1 MKIIVRNRICTL
13 MTLAALVGAVFLC
26 LAVGS
31 ASAAWPGRNG
41 PILFTGGS
49 SGTANGLWS
58 IRQNGGGLRQLSSN
72 SSDSEVQTSAD
83 GRWIVFARSVAVGG
97 KSARHIFIA
106 RANGSG
112 VMEVTTGPVFDRTP
126 SFTRNG
132 SRILFTR
139 FVRSSEEE
147 KSHDVEHIFSVLRNG
162 TGLRRLTS
170 GPVSDRN
177 PVMSPNGRIIAFERA
192 GIVGVEPHVY
202 TMRANGAGVRDATP
216 RLAAWT
222 AQPDFSPSGNRIA
235 FVRGYPGAA
244 SAEIFTMRP
253 NGRGMRRLTGRPGRP
268 VGFFA
273 SPSYSPNG
281 RFVVAQRT
289 NASGGPPQLQMFR
302 VRDRRRVAVLGGN
315 RTPRAPEMQAPAWLA
330 R

>member
-1 MKIIVRNRICTL
+1 MIVGNRSSRLL
-13 MTLAALVGAVFLC
+13 MWAALVGAVALC
-26 LAVGS
+26 LGVGS

-41 PILFTGGS
+41 PIVFTGGS
-49 SGTANGLWS
+49 SGTPSGLWS
-58 IRQNGGGLRQLSSN
+58 TMSNGSRLRQLTTN
-72 SSDSEVQTSAD
+72 GSDSEVQTSAD
-83 GRWIVFARSVAVGG
+83 GRWIVFARSASVGG
-97 KSARHIFIA
+97 ESARHIFVA

-112 VMEVTTGPVFDRTP
+112 VREVTTGAVFDRAP

-132 SRILFTR
+132 RRILFTR
-139 FVRSSEEE
+139 LVRASEEE

-170 GPVSDRN
+170 GRFSDRN

-202 TMRANGAGVRDATP
+202 TMRANGTRVRDATP

-222 AQPDFSPSGNRIA
+222 AEPDFSPSGNRIV
-235 FVRGYPGAA
+235 FVRGYPG
-244 SAEIFTMRP
+244 SATAELFTMRP
-253 NGRGMRRLTGRPGRP
+253 NGRGMSRLTGRPGRP
-268 VGFFA
+268 LGFLA

-289 NASGGPPQLQMFR
+289 NASGGPPLLQVFR
-302 VRDRRRVAVLGGN
+302 ARNGRRVGVLGGN
-315 RTPRAPEMQAPAWLA
+315 RSPRTPEMQGPAWLV